1 MRFSEFSLKIVLVF
15 LFFSI
20 FICGCQKKSLGKNNK
35 NENLS
40 DFDFFP
46 TSIISLSPAATEILF
61 SIGAENQIVAVSD
74 FSDYPPQ
81 TQNLPKIGGFDG
93 KTLSFEKILS
103 FKPDFVYLTNGMHNF
118 LIEQLEQNGIKYYL
132 SDATS
137 VSEIFDEISEVGALI
152 GHEKKATQVVSLLK
166 SRLEDI
172 QKNQNSIL
180 PAVYYEVWNEP
191 FMSCGS
197 SSFVSDVISLAGGKN
212 IFADLKD
219 SYPIVSE
226 EAIIS
231 KNPQY
236 IIIAKSSSVSEDVIK
251 NRIGWSNLNA
261 VKNNQIYIID
271 DDLLCR
277 PAPRILD
284 SIEQLSAIFSKK

>member
-1 MRFSEFSLKIVLVF
+1 MLK
-15 LFFSI
+15 
-20 FICGCQKKSLGKNNK
+20 K
-35 NENLS
+35 
-40 DFDFFP
+40 
-46 TSIISLSPAATEILF
+46 
-61 SIGAENQIVAVSD
+61 
-74 FSDYPPQ
+74 
-81 TQNLPKIGGFDG
+81 
-93 KTLSFEKILS
+93 
-103 FKPDFVYLTNGMHNF
+103 
-118 LIEQLEQNGIKYYL
+118 
-132 SDATS
+132 
-137 VSEIFDEISEVGALI
+137 
-152 GHEKKATQVVSLLK
+152 
-166 SRLEDI
+166 RLEDI

-197 SSFVSDVISLAGGKN
+197 SSFVNDVISLAGGKN

-251 NRIGWSNLNA
+251 NRIGWSNLDA
-261 VKNNQIYIID
+261 VKNNQIYVID